1 MFLTSAPHLVAKGWF
16 TRPAFDTRDR
26 QPQQKIGKSLL
37 GNAAI
42 CCSRKTALQNEPEV
56 QNWQIEIY
64 NWLQTYKVAKVP
76 THTWLTL
83 FIWFIWLA
91 TNTHE
96 QVVTND
102 SMTRCV
108 EVTKRWSGSLDWGS
122 CVLQTYSQNVNRKSK
137 NKKTWF
143 VWLEKLLVW
152 CHRLTSWVIGIVT
165 RLGDF

>member
-16 TRPAFDTRDR
+16 TRPAFDTRDRRDTRDR

-42 CCSRKTALQNEPEV
+42 CCSRKTALQNEPEG

-102 SMTRCV
+102 SMRGGHKTMVWQPRLRLLRPSNLF
-108 EVTKRWSGSLDWGS
+108 TKRE
-122 CVLQTYSQNVNRKSK
+122 SK
-137 NKKTWF
+137 IKK
-143 VWLEKLLVW
+143 
-152 CHRLTSWVIGIVT
+152 
-165 RLGDF
+165 